1 MYEWL
6 ISKVM
11 LIIAKLAAI
20 LRHFTALPWQVRFLS
35 KRYSHEENNICSN
48 DDDIVNGGTGP
59 ESDDLSGW
67 HELSC
72 DGSGLLGVVQ
82 HWEGVQENRSALL
95 AVQSL
100 RDSSG
105 AWSLRKIMEK
115 RL

>member
-59 ESDDLSGW
+59 VTDDLSVW
-67 HELSC
+67 HELP
-72 DGSGLLGVVQ
+72 GNGGRKLLVVGRRK
-82 HWEGVQENRSALL
+82 GVQENRSALL

-100 RDSSG
+100 RDSRG